1 MTKEIKYSYAPAL
14 LVILSDVS
22 HTINFSLKQL
32 IIQQTFL
39 QIYVPQWLFI
49 R

>member
-14 LVILSDVS
+14 LVIPSDVS
-22 HTINFSLKQL
+22 HTIIFSLKQL

-39 QIYVPQWLFI
+39 
-49 R
+49 